1 MENASAAQR
10 QLMCEAT
17 EGVELLGNQRQNHFA
32 DGCHKNSLNVIR
44 RAVRRVVG
52 SGCGSGIDGGSF
64 NESFPQPVQYINP
77 HAMTAH

>member
-1 MENASAAQR
+1 MENASATRR
-10 QLMCEAT
+10 QLMCEET
-17 EGVELLGNQRQNHFA
+17 EGVELLGIQRQNHFA

-52 SGCGSGIDGGSF
+52 SGSDSGGGSF